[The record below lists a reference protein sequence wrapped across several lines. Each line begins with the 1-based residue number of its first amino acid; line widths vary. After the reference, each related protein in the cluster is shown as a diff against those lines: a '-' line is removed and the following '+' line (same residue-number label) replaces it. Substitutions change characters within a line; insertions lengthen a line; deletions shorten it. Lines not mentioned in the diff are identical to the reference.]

1 MPIANSQRLLGD
13 LIAAFTAKVI
23 DQRNTAVKVNQIAH
37 KRDSQKR
44 RANRAAEEHVL
55 TRLRVPTNGPEHK
68 DKIQCKGDT
77 DDQLM

>member
-37 KRDSQKR
+37 KR
-44 RANRAAEEHVL
+44 
-55 TRLRVPTNGPEHK
+55 
-68 DKIQCKGDT
+68 
-77 DDQLM
+77 